1 MSFGQRFDITPLQ
14 LVTAVC
20 AIANEGVLV
29 QPQIV
34 KQTVNPSTGAV
45 KIQNVVEKRQV
56 ISKETAN
63 TMLDLMEYVVN
74 KGTGQTAKVSGYTVG
89 GKSGTSEPLSNNPD
103 EGYVASFIGV
113 APVTKPEIVL
123 LVAIYHPDGPSGH
136 HGGQVAGPVVAQ
148 ILSKVLPYLNIVSSN
163 DSSSSNASS
172 KYTTTALPNVKG
184 MSVLEARK
192 TLKNAGFNVNVSDDD
207 ANALVV
213 DQNPKPGTPL
223 LSNANVYL
231 YTESNNVKTSVSVPN
246 FKGMSAAQAIN
257 SASSKGLNISLNG
270 TGTIISQDTTAETN
284 VEIGTVITVNL
295 SEEPN
300 GGY

>member
-163 DSSSSNASS
+163 DSSSYSSSS
-172 KYTTTALPNVKG
+172 KYSTTALPNVKS

-192 TLKNAGFNVNVSDDD
+192 ALKNAGFNVNISDDD
-207 ANALVV
+207 SSALIV
-213 DQNPKPGTPL
+213 DQNPKPGALL
-223 LSNANVYL
+223 LSGANVYL
-231 YTESNNVKTSVSVPN
+231 YTESNNVKTSVTVPN

-257 SASSKGLNISLNG
+257 SANSKGLNICLNG
-270 TGTIISQDTTAETN
+270 TGTIISQDTASETN

>member
-1 MSFGQRFDITPLQ
+1 MSFGQRFNITPLQ
-14 LVTAVC
+14 LVSAVC

-34 KQTVNPSTGAV
+34 KQTVNPLTNAV
-45 KIQNVVEKRQV
+45 KNQSVVQKRQV
-56 ISKETAN
+56 ISKETAE
-63 TMLDLMEYVVN
+63 TMLDLMEYVVD
-74 KGTGQTAKVSGYTVG
+74 KGTGKTAKVSGYTVG
-89 GKSGTSEPLSNNPD
+89 GKSGTSEPLSHNED
-103 EGYVASFIGV
+103 EGFVASFIGV
-113 APVTKPEIVL
+113 APITNPEIVI
-123 LVAIYHPDGPSGH
+123 LVAIYDPHGPSGH

-163 DSSSSNASS
+163 DSSSYSS
-172 KYTTTALPNVKG
+172 SGKYSTTALPNVKT
-184 MSVLEARK
+184 MSLLEARK

-207 ANALVV
+207 ASALII
-213 DQNPKPGTPL
+213 DQTPKPGAL
-223 LSNANVYL
+223 LLNGANIYL
-231 YTESNNVKTSVSVPN
+231 YTQNSNIKASVSVPN

-270 TGTIISQDTTAETN
+270 TGTIISQDTASGTN